1 MQDKSIIKPKTTIE
15 VLNSSKWW
23 DRFIGAASHDPSR
36 GEVCD
41 AIDLAV
47 TALAVMQDQ
56 KK

>member
-1 MQDKSIIKPKTTIE
+1 MQDKSKMKPKTTIE
-15 VLNSSKWW
+15 ALNSSKWW
-23 DRFIGAASHDPSR
+23 DRFIGVASHDPIR